1 MARFSWVDSYFKAY
15 SCIVIATWHLFST
28 TKLFSNLKCSCSPF
42 AFSIWE
48 ILLHSSCRHMYRTL
62 YFRPFTLMLFKMP
75 HKSKGSSSCFVLST
89 GYRNYCMKGLS
100 YYELILLIQLIQVR
114 AHIERKTPED
124 PANTPHKE
132 VAFLQQHSQLKKGGR
147 APSLLLAF

>member
-1 MARFSWVDSYFKAY
+1 MNCVREDVWKQVRTLCIYWGESCCNVFLLSSIMFEVQETSSNFNNVRLKIMACFSWVDSYFKAY

-28 TKLFSNLKCSCSPF
+28 TKLFSKLKCSCSPF

-62 YFRPFTLMLFKMP
+62 YFCPFTLMLFKMP

-89 GYRNYCMKGLS
+89 GYCNYCMKGLS
-100 YYELILLIQLIQVR
+100 Y
-114 AHIERKTPED
+114 
-124 PANTPHKE
+124 
-132 VAFLQQHSQLKKGGR
+132 
-147 APSLLLAF
+147 

>member
-1 MARFSWVDSYFKAY
+1 MNCVREIVWKQVHTLCIYWGESCCKVLLLSSIMFEVQETSSNFNNVRLKIMARFSWVDSYFEAY
-15 SCIVIATWHLFST
+15 SCIVIATWRLFST
-28 TKLFSNLKCSCSPF
+28 TKLFSKLKCSCSPF

-100 YYELILLIQLIQVR
+100 Y
-114 AHIERKTPED
+114 
-124 PANTPHKE
+124 
-132 VAFLQQHSQLKKGGR
+132 
-147 APSLLLAF
+147 